1 MAESAKE
8 IIQVNLE
15 DEMRK
20 SYLDYAMSV
29 IVGRA
34 LPDARDG
41 LKPVH
46 RRVLFAMNELGAHS
60 NKPYYKSARI
70 VGDVIGKYHPHG
82 DQSVYDTLVRMAQPF
97 SLRYLM
103 VDGQGNFG
111 SVDGDSAAAMRY
123 TEARMSRL
131 AHEMMADIDKETV
144 DFQPN
149 YDEKELEPTV
159 MPTRFPSLLVNGS
172 AGIAVGMATN
182 IPPHNLTES
191 INACLALID
200 NPQIDVDGL
209 MEYIPG
215 PDFPTAGIV
224 NGTSGIV
231 AGYRTGR
238 GRVRMRAKAE
248 IEIQDNGREAI
259 VVTEIPYQV
268 NKARLIEKI
277 AELVKEKK
285 LEGISEL
292 RDESD
297 KDGMRIYIE
306 IKRGEAADV
315 VLNNLYQQTQM
326 ESVFGINMVALVDG
340 RPQLLNLKQMLEAF
354 VRHRREVVTR
364 RTIFELR
371 KARARAH
378 ILEGL
383 TVALA
388 NIDEMIE
395 LIKTSANPTEA
406 RERMLAR
413 RWEAGLVGALLGAA
427 GAEASQPEDLP
438 AGAGLVADGYQLT
451 EVQATQILE
460 MRLHRLTGL
469 EQERLT
475 EEYKQLL
482 DTIAGLIRI
491 LENPDVLLQVIREEL
506 VNIREEYGDARRT
519 EIRHSEEDL
528 DILDLIAP
536 EDVVVTLS
544 HAGYAKRQPV
554 SAYRAQRRGGRGRSA
569 AATKEEDFID
579 QLWLVNTH
587 DTLLTFTSSGK
598 VFWLPVY
605 QLPEAG
611 PNARGRPIIN
621 WIPLE
626 NGERVQAVL
635 PVREYADGRYVFFA
649 TRNGMVKKTPLSEF
663 AYQLRRGKVAINL
676 DEGDALVGVALTDG
690 ERDVLLFASNG
701 KTVRFSERPKDDE
714 AEDGAVE
721 EGAGEDSAGDDEDV
735 ALAEDGDDARS
746 PRRKSRGGVKPTGR
760 SSRGVRGIKLARSEY
775 VVSLIVAEPAVGQD
789 EDAEDIEPAAE
800 ADADADA
807 ESVVR
812 NGDEADAYILTAT
825 ENGYGKR
832 TPLAEYPRKGRGTQG
847 VIGIQTSGR
856 NGKLVGAVLLSARD
870 EVLLISDGGTLV
882 RTRASEISRV
892 GRNTQGVT
900 LIRLSKGEKLQAVER
915 LDGSLAE
922 EEPIEPIAGEEGN
935 IEVASE
941 LPPES

>member
-1 MAESAKE
+1 MAELAKE
-8 IIQVNLE
+8 IIPVNLE
-15 DEMRK
+15 DEMRR

-34 LPDARDG
+34 LPDVRDG

-46 RRVLFAMNELGAHS
+46 RRVLFAMTELGAHS
-60 NKPYYKSARI
+60 NKPYFKSARI

-97 SLRYLM
+97 SLRYLL

-131 AHEMMADIDKETV
+131 AHELMADIEKDTV

-149 YDEKELEPTV
+149 YDEKEQEPTV
-159 MPTRFPSLLVNGS
+159 MPSRFPNLLVNGS

-182 IPPHNLTES
+182 IPPHNLSEVIDAT
-191 INACLALID
+191 IALID
-200 NPQIDVDGL
+200 EPEIDIDGL
-209 MEYIPG
+209 MQHIPG
-215 PDFPTAGIV
+215 PDFPTAGII
-224 NGTSGIV
+224 NGVGGIHV
-231 AGYRTGR
+231 AYRTGR
-238 GRVRMRAKAE
+238 GRVRMRARAD
-248 IEIQDNGREAI
+248 IEVADNGREAI
-259 VVTEIPYQV
+259 AVTEIPYQV

-306 IKRGEAADV
+306 VKRGESAEV

-395 LIKTSANPTEA
+395 LIKTSANPNEA
-406 RERMLAR
+406 RDRMLAR
-413 RWEAGLVGALLGAA
+413 TWTPGLVGALLGAV
-427 GAEASQPEDLP
+427 GAEASRPEDLP
-438 AGAGLVADGYQLT
+438 AGVGLIDGNYQLT
-451 EVQATQILE
+451 EIQAQQILE

-469 EQERLT
+469 EQEKLT
-475 EEYKQLL
+475 EEYKLL
-482 DTIAGLIRI
+482 LEAIRGLIEI
-491 LENPDVLLQVIREEL
+491 LEDPDVLLEVIRTEL
-506 VNIREEYGDARRT
+506 RNTKAEFGDARRS
-519 EIRHSEEDL
+519 EIRASEEDL

-544 HAGYAKRQPV
+544 HSGYAKRQPV
-554 SAYRAQRRGGRGRSA
+554 TAYRAQRRGGRGRNA
-569 AATKEEDFID
+569 ASTKDEDFID

-587 DTLLTFTSSGK
+587 DTLLTFTSSGR

-605 QLPEAG
+605 QLPDAG
-611 PNARGRPIIN
+611 PHARGRPIIN
-621 WIPLE
+621 WIALE
-626 NGERVQAVL
+626 EGEKVQAVL
-635 PVREYADGRYVFFA
+635 PVREYSDGLYVFFA
-649 TRNGMVKKTPLSEF
+649 TRNGTVKKTPLTEY
-663 AYQLRRGKVAINL
+663 AYRLQRGKIAINL
-676 DEGDALVGVALTDG
+676 ADGDALVNAELSDG
-690 ERDVLLFASNG
+690 SCDIMLFASNG
-701 KTVRFSERPKDDE
+701 KAVRFAGGTVRPM
-714 AEDGAVE
+714 
-721 EGAGEDSAGDDEDV
+721 
-735 ALAEDGDDARS
+735 
-746 PRRKSRGGVKPTGR
+746 GR
-760 SSRGVRGIKLARSEY
+760 TATGVRGMKLTEGEEVR
-775 VVSLIVAEPAVGQD
+775 SLIVV
-789 EDAEDIEPAAE
+789 
-800 ADADADA
+800 
-807 ESVVR
+807 S
-812 NGDEADAYILTAT
+812 GDGDILTAS
-825 ENGYGKR
+825 ERGYGKR
-832 TPLAEYPRKGRGTQG
+832 TPVVDYPRKGRGTQG
-847 VIGIQTSGR
+847 VIAIQTSAR
-856 NGKLVGAVLLSARD
+856 NGKLVGAIQLSD
-870 EVLLISDGGTLV
+870 NHEVLLISDGGTLV
-882 RTRASEISRV
+882 RTPASEISQV

-900 LIRLSKGEKLQAVER
+900 LIRLGEGECLQAIER
-915 LDGSLAE
+915 VDASLDE
-922 EEPIEPIAGEEGN
+922 DGEGVGQVGD
-935 IEVASE
+935 VADRAVVT
-941 LPPES
+941 PP

>member
-1 MAESAKE
+1 MTDLAKE
-8 IIQVNLE
+8 IIPVNLE
-15 DEMRK
+15 DEMRR

-34 LPDARDG
+34 LPDVRDG

-97 SLRYLM
+97 SLRYLL

-131 AHEMMADIDKETV
+131 THELMADIDKETV

-149 YDEKELEPTV
+149 YDEKEQEPTV
-159 MPTRFPSLLVNGS
+159 MPTRFPNLLVNGS

-182 IPPHNLTES
+182 IPPHNLTEVV
-191 INACLALID
+191 NGLLALID
-200 NPQIDVDGL
+200 EPGLDVDGL
-209 MEYIPG
+209 MQYIPG
-215 PDFPTAGIV
+215 PDFPTAGII
-224 NGTSGIV
+224 NGIGGIQL
-231 AGYRTGR
+231 AYRTGR
-238 GRVRMRAKAE
+238 GRVRMRAKADVE
-248 IEIQDNGREAI
+248 VADNGRESI
-259 VVTEIPYQV
+259 IVTEIPYQV

-285 LEGISEL
+285 IEGISEL

-306 IKRGEAADV
+306 VKRGESAEV
-315 VLNNLYQQTQM
+315 VLNNLYQQTQL

-340 RPQLLNLKQMLEAF
+340 RPQLVNLKQILEAF
-354 VRHRREVVTR
+354 LRHRREVVTR

-378 ILEGL
+378 VLEGL

-395 LIKTSANPTEA
+395 LIKSSENPQVA
-406 RERMLAR
+406 KERMLGR
-413 RWEAGLVGALLGAA
+413 TWEPGLVGALLAA
-427 GAEASQPEDLP
+427 TGAEASKPDDLP
-438 AGAGLVADGYQLT
+438 AGVGLVEGMYRLT
-451 EVQATQILE
+451 EVQAQQILE

-469 EQERLT
+469 EQEKLT
-475 EEYKQLL
+475 EEYRQLL
-482 DTIAGLIRI
+482 ETIRGLIEI
-491 LENPDVLLQVIREEL
+491 LEDPDVLREVIRTELNNLKEEF
-506 VNIREEYGDARRT
+506 GDARRS
-519 EIRHSEEDL
+519 EIRASEEDL

-554 SAYRAQRRGGRGRSA
+554 SAYRAQKRGGRGRSA

-598 VFWLPVY
+598 VFWLPVH

-611 PNARGRPIIN
+611 SNARGRPIIN

-626 NGERVQAVL
+626 EGEKVQAVL
-635 PVREYADGRYVFFA
+635 PVREYAEGFYVFFA
-649 TRNGMVKKTPLSEF
+649 TRHGTVKKTPLTEF
-663 AYQLRRGKVAINL
+663 AFRLARGKIAINL
-676 DEGDALVGVALTDG
+676 DDGDALVGVALTDG
-690 ERDVLLFASNG
+690 GRDAMLFASNG
-701 KTVRFSERPKDDE
+701 KAVRFDESEVR
-714 AEDGAVE
+714 AM
-721 EGAGEDSAGDDEDV
+721 
-735 ALAEDGDDARS
+735 
-746 PRRKSRGGVKPTGR
+746 GR
-760 SSRGVRGIKLARSEY
+760 TATGVRGIRLAQGEE
-775 VVSLIVAEPAVGQD
+775 VVSL
-789 EDAEDIEPAAE
+789 
-800 ADADADA
+800 
-807 ESVVR
+807 VVPEGE
-812 NGDEADAYILTAT
+812 GDILTAS
-825 ENGYGKR
+825 ERGYGKR
-832 TPLAEYPRKGRGTQG
+832 TPLAEYPKKGRGTQG
-847 VIGIQTSGR
+847 VIAIQTTAR
-856 NGKLVGAVLLSARD
+856 NGKLVGAIQLSEQH

-882 RTRASEISRV
+882 RTRASEISQV

-900 LIRLSKGEKLQAVER
+900 LIRLAEGESLQAVER
-915 LDGSLAE
+915 VDASLDEEDEQAGARAE
-922 EEPIEPIAGEEGN
+922 EGGATAGE
-935 IEVASE
+935 AA
-941 LPPES
+941 PQA

>member
-1 MAESAKE
+1 MAELAKE
-8 IIQVNLE
+8 IIPVNLE
-15 DEMRK
+15 DEMRR

-34 LPDARDG
+34 LPDVRDG

-60 NKPYYKSARI
+60 NKAHFKSARI

-97 SLRYLM
+97 SLRYML

-131 AHEMMADIDKETV
+131 TDQLMADIDKETV
-144 DFQPN
+144 DFQLN
-149 YDEKELEPTV
+149 YDEKEYEPTV
-159 MPTRFPSLLVNGS
+159 MPTRFPNLLVNGS

-182 IPPHNLTES
+182 IPPHNLTEV
-191 INACLALID
+191 IDGLIALIND
-200 NPQIDVDGL
+200 PEIDVDGL
-209 MEYIPG
+209 MQYIPG
-215 PDFPTAGIV
+215 PDFPTAGII

-238 GRVRMRAKAE
+238 GRVRMRARAT
-248 IEIQDNGREAI
+248 IEVNDDTGRESI
-259 VVTEIPYQV
+259 IVTEIPYQV

-285 LEGISEL
+285 LEGLSEL

-297 KDGMRIYIE
+297 KDGMRIYME
-306 IKRGEAADV
+306 VKRGDSADV

-340 RPQLLNLKQMLEAF
+340 RPQTLNLKQMLEAF
-354 VRHRREVVTR
+354 IRHRREVVTR

-371 KARARAH
+371 KARNRAH

-395 LIKTSANPTEA
+395 LIKTSANPAEA
-406 RERMLAR
+406 RERMLAKT
-413 RWEAGLVGALLGAA
+413 WEPGLVGALLAASGADT
-427 GAEASQPEDLP
+427 SRPEDLP
-438 AGAGLVADGYQLT
+438 EGVGFLDGAYQLT

-469 EQERLT
+469 EQEKLT
-475 EEYKQLL
+475 EEYRELL
-482 DTIAGLIRI
+482 ETIAGLIRI
-491 LENPDVLLQVIREEL
+491 LENPDVLLEVIRTELLNIKEEF
-506 VNIREEYGDARRT
+506 GDARRS

-544 HAGYAKRQPV
+544 HAGYAKRQPA

-569 AATKEEDFID
+569 ASTKEEDFID

-587 DTLLTFTSSGK
+587 DTLLTFTSSGR
-598 VFWLPVY
+598 VFWLSVY

-611 PNARGRPIIN
+611 SNARGRPIIN

-626 NGERVQAVL
+626 AGERVQAVL
-635 PVREYADGRYVFFA
+635 PVREYAEGQYVLFA
-649 TRNGMVKKTPLSEF
+649 TQDGTVKKTPLTEF
-663 AYQLRRGKVAINL
+663 AYRLSRGKIAINL
-676 DEGDALVGVALTDG
+676 DEGDALVGVAMTDG
-690 ERDVLLFASNG
+690 SRDVMLFASNG
-701 KTVRFSERPKDDE
+701 KAVRF
-714 AEDGAVE
+714 AEKEV
-721 EGAGEDSAGDDEDV
+721 
-735 ALAEDGDDARS
+735 RS
-746 PRRKSRGGVKPTGR
+746 TGR
-760 SSRGVRGIKLARSEY
+760 NTTGVRGIRLTKGEQVR
-775 VVSLIVAEPAVGQD
+775 SLIVVE
-789 EDAEDIEPAAE
+789 
-800 ADADADA
+800 
-807 ESVVR
+807 
-812 NGDEADAYILTAT
+812 GDGDILTAS
-825 ENGYGKR
+825 ERGYGKR
-832 TPLAEYPRKGRGTQG
+832 TPVEDYPRKGRGTQG
-847 VIGIQTSGR
+847 VIALQTSAR
-856 NGKLVGAVLLSARD
+856 NGQLVGAVQLSD
-870 EVLLISDGGTLV
+870 HHEVLLISDGGTLV
-882 RTRASEISRV
+882 RTRAAEISQV

-900 LIRLSKGEKLQAVER
+900 LIKLAKEETLQAVER
-915 LDGSLAE
+915 LDASLDE
-922 EEPIEPIAGEEGN
+922 EEDS
-935 IEVASE
+935 VAE
-941 LPPES
+941 ANDAAPEIKPEA

>member
-1 MAESAKE
+1 MAELARE
-8 IIQVNLE
+8 IIPVNLE
-15 DEMRK
+15 DEMRR

-34 LPDARDG
+34 LPDVRDG

-46 RRVLFAMNELGAHS
+46 RRVLFAMHELGAHS

-97 SLRYLM
+97 SLRYLL

-131 AHEMMADIDKETV
+131 THELMADIDKDTV

-149 YDEKELEPTV
+149 YDEKELEPKV
-159 MPTRFPSLLVNGS
+159 MPSRFPNLLVNGS

-182 IPPHNLTES
+182 IPPHNLSEVIDAT
-191 INACLALID
+191 IALIND
-200 NPQIDVDGL
+200 PQIEVEGL
-209 MEYIPG
+209 MEHIPG
-215 PDFPTAGIV
+215 PDFPTAGII
-224 NGTSGIV
+224 NGTVGIH
-231 AGYRTGR
+231 AAYRGGR
-238 GRVRMRAKAE
+238 GRVRMRARAE
-248 IEIQDNGREAI
+248 IEVNEVTGREAI
-259 VVTEIPYQV
+259 AVTEIPYQV

-306 IKRGEAADV
+306 IKRGDSADV

-340 RPQLLNLKQMLEAF
+340 RPQLLNLKQMLQAF

-395 LIKTSANPTEA
+395 LIKTSANPNEA

-413 RWEAGLVGALLGAA
+413 TWEAGLVGALLAAA

-438 AGAGLVADGYQLT
+438 AGVGLVDGRYQLT
-451 EVQATQILE
+451 EMQAQQILE

-469 EQERLT
+469 EQEKLT
-475 EEYKQLL
+475 DEYKLL
-482 DTIAGLIRI
+482 LETIAGLIRI
-491 LENPDVLLQVIREEL
+491 LENPDVLLDVIRTELRNLKEEF
-506 VNIREEYGDARRT
+506 GDARRS
-519 EIRHSEEDL
+519 EIRASEEDL

-544 HAGYAKRQPV
+544 HSGYAKRQPA
-554 SAYRAQRRGGRGRSA
+554 SSYRAQKRGGKGRNA
-569 AATKEEDFID
+569 AAIKDEDFID

-587 DTLLTFTSSGK
+587 DTLLTFTSAGR

-605 QLPEAG
+605 QLPDAG

-626 NGERVQAVL
+626 PGEKVQAVL
-635 PVREYADGRYVFFA
+635 PVRDYDDRNVLFA
-649 TRNGMVKKTPLSEF
+649 TRAGTVKKTALSEF
-663 AYQLRRGKVAINL
+663 AYRLARGKIAINL
-676 DEGDALVGVALTDG
+676 DEGDALIGVALTNG
-690 ERDVLLFASNG
+690 ERDVMLFASNG
-701 KTVRFSERPKDDE
+701 KGVRF
-714 AEDGAVE
+714 AENE
-721 EGAGEDSAGDDEDV
+721 I
-735 ALAEDGDDARS
+735 RT
-746 PRRKSRGGVKPTGR
+746 TGR
-760 SSRGVRGIKLARSEY
+760 NTTGVRGIRLTKGEEVR
-775 VVSLIVAEPAVGQD
+775 SLIVID
-789 EDAEDIEPAAE
+789 
-800 ADADADA
+800 
-807 ESVVR
+807 
-812 NGDEADAYILTAT
+812 GDGDILTAS
-825 ENGYGKR
+825 ERGYGKR
-832 TPLAEYPRKGRGTQG
+832 TPVADYPRKGRGTQG
-847 VIGIQTSGR
+847 VIALKTTER
-856 NGKLVGAVLLSARD
+856 NGKLVGAIQLSD
-870 EVLLISDGGTLV
+870 HHEVLLISDGGTLV
-882 RTRASEISRV
+882 RTRASEISQV
-892 GRNTQGVT
+892 SRNTQGVT
-900 LIRLSKGEKLQAVER
+900 LMRLASDESLQAVER
-915 LDGSLAE
+915 VDASLDE
-922 EEPIEPIAGEEGN
+922 EVDAIESVSPAVI
-935 IEVASE
+935 VAS
-941 LPPES
+941 PE

>member
-1 MAESAKE
+1 MADLAKE
-8 IIQVNLE
+8 IIPVNLE
-15 DEMRK
+15 DEMRR

-34 LPDARDG
+34 LPDVRDG

-60 NKPYYKSARI
+60 NKAHFKSARI

-97 SLRYLM
+97 SLRYLL

-123 TEARMSRL
+123 TEARMARL
-131 AHEMMADIDKETV
+131 TDQLMADIDKETV
-144 DFQPN
+144 DFQLN
-149 YDEKELEPTV
+149 YDEKEYEPTV
-159 MPTRFPSLLVNGS
+159 MPTRFPNLLVNGS

-182 IPPHNLTES
+182 IPPHNLTEV
-191 INACLALID
+191 IDGLIALIND
-200 NPQIDVDGL
+200 PEIDVDGL
-209 MEYIPG
+209 MHYIPG
-215 PDFPTAGIV
+215 PDFPTAGII

-238 GRVRMRAKAE
+238 GRVRMRARAT
-248 IEIQDNGREAI
+248 IEVNEDTGRESI
-259 VVTEIPYQV
+259 IVTEIPYQV

-285 LEGISEL
+285 LEGLSEL

-297 KDGMRIYIE
+297 KDGMRIYME
-306 IKRGEAADV
+306 VKRGDSADV

-340 RPQLLNLKQMLEAF
+340 RPQTLNLKQMLEAF
-354 VRHRREVVTR
+354 IRHRREVVTR

-371 KARARAH
+371 KARNRAH

-395 LIKTSANPTEA
+395 LIKTSASPAEA
-406 RERMLAR
+406 RERMLAKT
-413 RWEAGLVGALLGAA
+413 WEPGLVGALLAA
-427 GAEASQPEDLP
+427 SGSDTSRPEDLP
-438 AGAGLVADGYQLT
+438 AGVGFLDGPLQNKVYQLT

-469 EQERLT
+469 EQEKLT
-475 EEYKQLL
+475 EEYKELL
-482 DTIAGLIRI
+482 AVIEGLIRI
-491 LENPDVLLQVIREEL
+491 LENPDVLLEVIRTEL
-506 VNIREEYGDARRT
+506 LNIREEFGDARRS

-544 HAGYAKRQPV
+544 HAGYAKRQPA

-587 DTLLTFTSSGK
+587 DTLLTFTSSGR
-598 VFWLPVY
+598 VFWLSVY
-605 QLPEAG
+605 QLPDAG
-611 PNARGRPIIN
+611 SNARGRPIIN

-626 NGERVQAVL
+626 PGERVQAVL
-635 PVREYADGRYVFFA
+635 PVREYAEDQYVLFA
-649 TRNGMVKKTPLSEF
+649 TQGGTVKKTPLTEF
-663 AYQLRRGKVAINL
+663 AYRLSRGKIAINL

-690 ERDVLLFASNG
+690 SRDVMLFASNG
-701 KTVRFSERPKDDE
+701 KAVRF
-714 AEDGAVE
+714 AESAV
-721 EGAGEDSAGDDEDV
+721 
-735 ALAEDGDDARS
+735 RS
-746 PRRKSRGGVKPTGR
+746 TGR
-760 SSRGVRGIKLARSEY
+760 NTTGVRGIRLAKGEQVR
-775 VVSLIVAEPAVGQD
+775 SLIVVE
-789 EDAEDIEPAAE
+789 
-800 ADADADA
+800 
-807 ESVVR
+807 
-812 NGDEADAYILTAT
+812 GDGDILTASQR
-825 ENGYGKR
+825 GYGKR
-832 TPLAEYPRKGRGTQG
+832 TPVEDYPRKGRGTQG
-847 VIGIQTSGR
+847 VIALQTTAR
-856 NGKLVGAVLLSARD
+856 NGQLVGAVQLSD
-870 EVLLISDGGTLV
+870 HHEVLLISDGGTLV
-882 RTRASEISRV
+882 RTRAAEISQV

-900 LIRLSKGEKLQAVER
+900 LIKLAKDETLQAVER
-915 LDGSLAE
+915 LDASLDEDE
-922 EEPIEPIAGEEGN
+922 EASTDATIVAGE
-935 IEVASE
+935 AQ
-941 LPPES
+941 PEA

>member
-1 MAESAKE
+1 MTDLAKE
-8 IIQVNLE
+8 IIPVNLE
-15 DEMRK
+15 DEMRR

-34 LPDARDG
+34 LPDVRDG

-97 SLRYLM
+97 SLRYLL

-111 SVDGDSAAAMRY
+111 SVDGDNAAAMRY
-123 TEARMSRL
+123 TEARMAKL
-131 AHEMMADIDKETV
+131 THELMADIDKDTV

-149 YDEKELEPTV
+149 YDEKEQEPTV
-159 MPTRFPSLLVNGS
+159 MPSRFPNLLVNGS

-182 IPPHNLTES
+182 IPPHNLKEVIDATV
-191 INACLALID
+191 ALLDDPEID
-200 NPQIDVDGL
+200 IDGL
-209 MEYIPG
+209 MQHIPG
-215 PDFPTAGIV
+215 PDFPTAGII
-224 NGTSGIV
+224 NGVGGIHL
-231 AGYRTGR
+231 AYRTGR
-238 GRVRMRAKAE
+238 GRVRMRARAE
-248 IEIQDNGREAI
+248 VEVADNGREAI

-306 IKRGEAADV
+306 VKRGDSAEV

-340 RPQLLNLKQMLEAF
+340 RPQLLNLKQILEAF

-395 LIKTSANPTEA
+395 LIKTSANPNEA
-406 RERMLAR
+406 RERLLAR
-413 RWEAGLVGALLGAA
+413 TW
-427 GAEASQPEDLP
+427 D
-438 AGAGLVADGYQLT
+438 AGLVASLLAAAGSDASKPEDLQSGVGLIEGTDSKPYYQLT
-451 EVQATQILE
+451 EVQAKEILE

-469 EQERLT
+469 EQDRLT
-475 EEYKQLL
+475 EEYKNLL
-482 DTIAGLIRI
+482 EVIRGLIEI
-491 LENPDVLLQVIREEL
+491 LENPDRLREVIRDEL
-506 VNIREEYGDARRT
+506 REVKEAFGDDRRS
-519 EIRHSEEDL
+519 EIRASEEDL

-544 HAGYAKRQPV
+544 HSGYAKRQPV
-554 SAYRAQRRGGRGRSA
+554 TAYRAQKRGGRGRNA
-569 AATKEEDFID
+569 AATKDEDFID

-587 DTLLTFTSSGK
+587 DTLLTFTSSGR

-605 QLPEAG
+605 QLPDAG

-621 WIPLE
+621 WLALE
-626 NGERVQAVL
+626 QGEQVQAVV
-635 PVREYADGRYVFFA
+635 PVREYDEGHFVFFA
-649 TRNGMVKKTPLSEF
+649 TRNGTVKKTPLTEF
-663 AYQLRRGKVAINL
+663 AYRLARGKIAINL
-676 DEGDALVGVALTDG
+676 DEGDALVGAALTDG
-690 ERDVLLFASNG
+690 DRDVMLFASNG
-701 KTVRFSERPKDDE
+701 KAVRFHESEVRPMGRTATGVRGMRLVAGIEPGE
-714 AEDGAVE
+714 AVEVE
-721 EGAGEDSAGDDEDV
+721 EGADAEADGEIIA
-735 ALAEDGDDARS
+735 DG
-746 PRRKSRGGVKPTGR
+746 
-760 SSRGVRGIKLARSEY
+760 SSE
-775 VVSLIVAEPAVGQD
+775 VVSL
-789 EDAEDIEPAAE
+789 
-800 ADADADA
+800 
-807 ESVVR
+807 VVVE
-812 NGDEADAYILTAT
+812 GDGDILTASAR
-825 ENGYGKR
+825 GYGKR
-832 TPLAEYPRKGRGTQG
+832 TPETEYPRKGRGIKG
-847 VIGIQTSGR
+847 VIAMKTSER
-856 NGKLVGAVLLSARD
+856 NGKLVGAIQLSD
-870 EVLLISDGGTLV
+870 HHEVLLISDGGTLV
-882 RTRASEISRV
+882 RTRAAEISQV

-900 LIRLSKGEKLQAVER
+900 LMRLADDETLQAIER
-915 LDGSLAE
+915 LDASLDEDEAVE
-922 EEPIEPIAGEEGN
+922 AP
-935 IEVASE
+935 VAST
-941 LPPES
+941 LPDADQQQPDAGI